1 MLSTISVPTRTIL
14 SLTFSA
20 CGPIQYKILSK
31 AAGNTLLN
39 KTGSNQKNM
48 DTQRTGQLLTL
59 IANKCKSQADYDNTS
74 RLVLEILDTKRAIV
88 RIGANDIENT
98 FQTGGDIHGFTI
110 SVSAASDDRM
120 KVLTEDVRKKAE
132 HFKPY
137 NHVIML
143 FFMSET
149 CPLTMDEL
157 LPLNEWQEEFPDD
170 AMFRWGVAINP
181 PNSPHT
187 LKAVVLIQ

>member
-1 MLSTISVPTRTIL
+1 ML
-14 SLTFSA
+14 
-20 CGPIQYKILSK
+20 YKTTH
-31 AAGNTLLN
+31 A
-39 KTGSNQKNM
+39 GSNQKNM

-59 IANKCKSQADYDNTS
+59 IANKSKNQADYDNTS
-74 RLVLEILDTKRAIV
+74 RLVLEILDTKMAIV
-88 RIGANDIENT
+88 RIGVNDIEDT
-98 FQTGGDIHGFTI
+98 FQTGGDIHGFSV
-110 SVSAASDDRM
+110 SVSAASDYRM
-120 KVLTEDVRKKAE
+120 RAMIEDVRKKAE
-132 HFKPY
+132 QFKPY
-137 NHVIML
+137 NHVIMF

-157 LPLNEWQEEFPDD
+157 LPLHEWQEEFPDD